1 MEKSTKVRAQIA
13 EFRNTKWS
21 QKLSKINTRDKSLW
35 RMTKVL
41 KSEYEEIP
49 CLREGNITALTDREK
64 VELIASQFENV
75 HKIELQNNTIE
86 QSNIVSVINNYL

>member
-1 MEKSTKVRAQIA
+1 MEKSKKVRAQIA

-21 QKLSKINTRDKSLW
+21 EKLSKINTRDKSLW

-86 QSNIVSVINNYL
+86 QSNIQGVPP